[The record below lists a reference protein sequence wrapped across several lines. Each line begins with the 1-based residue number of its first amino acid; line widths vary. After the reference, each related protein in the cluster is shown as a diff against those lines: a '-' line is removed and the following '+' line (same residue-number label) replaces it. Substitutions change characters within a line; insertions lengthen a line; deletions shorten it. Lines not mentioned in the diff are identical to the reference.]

1 MDIDRLKGL
10 RVAIIVTHGFEQ
22 IEMVDPRKALEVA
35 GAHTTLIAPSPGG
48 VQGMNHDEKAD
59 TFTVEKI
66 LAEVDPE
73 EFDAL
78 LLPGGVM
85 NSDKIRIE
93 KKAQEFVR
101 AFDKAGKPIAVICH
115 APWLLV
121 SSGVVKGRTLTS
133 YHTLQD
139 DIRNAGG
146 NWVDQPAVRDRNLVT
161 SRKPAD
167 LDAFDSAM
175 LDLFAEAMQ
184 GSKAGAAAGR
194 QSPTF

>member
-1 MDIDRLKGL
+1 MDIDRLKDL

-35 GAHTTLIAPSPGG
+35 GAETTLIAPEPGE
-48 VQGMNHDEKAD
+48 VQGMKHDEKAD
-59 TFTVEKI
+59 KFTVERI

-73 EFDAL
+73 DFDAL

-101 AFDKAGKPIAVICH
+101 AFDGAGKPIAVICH

-121 SSGVVKGRTLTS
+121 SAGVVKGRTLTS
-133 YHTLQD
+133 YHTIQD
-139 DIRNAGG
+139 DVRNAGG
-146 NWVDQPAVRDRNLVT
+146 NWVDKPAVRDRNLVT
-161 SRKPAD
+161 SRKPSD

-175 LDLFAEAMQ
+175 IDLFAEAMT
-184 GSKAGAAAGR
+184 GAKEGAAAGR
-194 QSPTF
+194 

>member
-22 IEMVDPRKALEVA
+22 IEMVDPRKVLEIA
-35 GAHTTLIAPSPGG
+35 GADTTLIAPAPGE
-48 VQGMNHDEKAD
+48 VQGMDHDEKAD
-59 TFTVEKI
+59 RFTVEKI

-85 NSDKIRIE
+85 NSDKIRVE

-133 YHTLQD
+133 YHTIQD

-146 NWVDQPAVRDRNLVT
+146 SWVDKPAVRDRNLVT

-175 LDLFAEAMQ
+175 IDLFAEAMT
-184 GSKAGAAAGR
+184 GAKEGAAAGR
-194 QSPTF
+194 

>member
-1 MDIDRLKGL
+1 
-10 RVAIIVTHGFEQ
+10 
-22 IEMVDPRKALEVA
+22 
-35 GAHTTLIAPSPGG
+35 
-48 VQGMNHDEKAD
+48 
-59 TFTVEKI
+59 
-66 LAEVDPE
+66 
-73 EFDAL
+73 
-78 LLPGGVM
+78 M

-115 APWLLV
+115 VPWLLV

-146 NWVDQPAVRDRNLVT
+146 NWVDKPAVRDRNLVT

-167 LDAFDSAM
+167 LDAFDSAIFE
-175 LDLFAEAMQ
+175 LFAAAMK
-184 GSKAGAAAGR
+184 GPKPGAAAGR
-194 QSPTF
+194 

>member
-1 MDIDRLKGL
+1 MDIDRLKDL

-35 GAHTTLIAPSPGG
+35 GAETTLIAPEPGG
-48 VQGMNHDEKAD
+48 VQGMKHDEKAD
-59 TFTVEKI
+59 TFSVERI

-73 EFDAL
+73 DFDAL

-85 NSDKIRIE
+85 SSDQIRVE

-101 AFDKAGKPIAVICH
+101 AFDSAGKPIAVICH

-121 SSGVVKGRTLTS
+121 SAGVVKGRTLTS
-133 YHTLQD
+133 YHTIQD

-146 NWVDQPAVRDRNLVT
+146 NWVDKPAVRDRNLVT

-175 LDLFAEAMQ
+175 IDLFEESMT
-184 GSKAGAAAGR
+184 GAKEGATAGR
-194 QSPTF
+194 